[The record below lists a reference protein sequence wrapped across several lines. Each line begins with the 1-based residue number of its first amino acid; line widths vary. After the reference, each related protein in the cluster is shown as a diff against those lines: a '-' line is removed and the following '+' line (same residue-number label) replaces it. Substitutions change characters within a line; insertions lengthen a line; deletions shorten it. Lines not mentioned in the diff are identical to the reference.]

1 MDTKKFFITT
11 IALSLAAHIVVL
23 ALVGFLAHTGD
34 TDTEEVYTVTFEKQP
49 DRTAAAQEEEQE
61 PKALLENIRSRARG
75 GSVDTVDLD
84 NTETKYYPYLLQVK
98 ERIDRQWSYP
108 EDSFT
113 RGRGGNH
120 RRRIFNSAGGKP
132 RGVPRRRFIGPPF
145 PRRGIAARHPVGRSL
160 CPSFRRIRTGAAQ
173 YRGKIPLHPR
183 GLKEHAP
190 L

>member
-49 DRTAAAQEEEQE
+49 DRTTAQEEEQE
-61 PKALLENIRSRARG
+61 SKALLENTPNRARG

-113 RGRGGNH
+113 RGEVGTTVVEFSIAREGNLAACRAVASSGH
-120 RRRIFNSAGGKP
+120 PSLDAESLRAIQSAA
-132 RGVPRRRFIGPPF
+132 PF
-145 PRRGIAARHPVGRSL
+145 
-160 CPSFRRIRTGAAQ
+160 
-173 YRGKIPLHPR
+173 
-183 GLKEHAP
+183 AP
-190 L
+190 LSEEFGLAKLNIVAKFRYTLAD

>member
-34 TDTEEVYTVTFEKQP
+34 TDTEEVYTVTFEKHP
-49 DRTAAAQEEEQE
+49 DRTAAAQEEQE

-113 RGRGGNH
+113 RGEVGTTVVEFSIAREGNLAACRAVASSGH
-120 RRRIFNSAGGKP
+120 PSLDAESLRAIQSAA
-132 RGVPRRRFIGPPF
+132 PF
-145 PRRGIAARHPVGRSL
+145 
-160 CPSFRRIRTGAAQ
+160 
-173 YRGKIPLHPR
+173 
-183 GLKEHAP
+183 AP
-190 L
+190 LSEEFGLARLNIVAKFRYTLAD